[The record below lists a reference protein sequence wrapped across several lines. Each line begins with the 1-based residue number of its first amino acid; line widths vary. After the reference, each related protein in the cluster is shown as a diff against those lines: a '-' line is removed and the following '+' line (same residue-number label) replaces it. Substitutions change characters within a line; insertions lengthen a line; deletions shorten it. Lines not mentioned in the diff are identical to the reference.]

1 MSFRTHVKSTKQLEN
16 FFSWPNTEK
25 NYHKKAHLS
34 VTVSRLNNLKSWT
47 PIKGPLKNIRH
58 LYGSSLY
65 YRPQP
70 KCNMFFREILQKRTP
85 SPLSYESAPQKMER
99 KFERNI
105 TTRLVELFLF
115 AYSKL
120 FSGWPPSSTAPNIMT
135 AQPIPPQYVPP
146 RRHSRPYEDENPK
159 PLVSNNKALLL
170 NPYEFLKGVGFQP
183 PSFSTRN
190 GNLKSRCIL
199 PLRMDVLSL
208 SGKGRGRVVFCC
220 VVFFPTFRGRK
231 RRGGEFLGWET
242 KKSSKIFGV
251 VLFFNGQKWNHYR
264 VGGD

>member
-1 MSFRTHVKSTKQLEN
+1 MLFFLGKSFKKKLPPRCPVVVLEN
-16 FFSWPNTEK
+16 
-25 NYHKKAHLS
+25 
-34 VTVSRLNNLKSWT
+34 
-47 PIKGPLKNIRH
+47 
-58 LYGSSLY
+58 
-65 YRPQP
+65 
-70 KCNMFFREILQKRTP
+70 
-85 SPLSYESAPQKMER
+85 ESAPQKMER

-120 FSGWPPSSTAPNIMT
+120 LSGWPPSSTAPNIMT

-146 RRHSRPYEDENPK
+146 PRHSRPYEDENPK
-159 PLVSNNKALLL
+159 PLVSNNKALSS

-208 SGKGRGRVVFCC
+208 SEKGRGRVVFCC
-220 VVFFPTFRGRK
+220 VVFSPPLENGKGVGGNFWVEKRK
-231 RRGGEFLGWET
+231 NPG
-242 KKSSKIFGV
+242 KSLE
-251 VLFFNGQKWNHYR
+251 LFFFQRTKVEPLPSWWWLNQPI
-264 VGGD
+264 